1 MMKDVVNEK
10 INTIIVKDLSRF
22 GRNYI
27 EVGRYLEQAFPLYNV
42 RFIAINDNI
51 DSYKDPKSINNVI
64 VPFKNL
70 MNDEYARDISNKVR
84 SVLSIKRE
92 NGEFIGV
99 SAPYGY
105 LKDPKNKHKFIID
118 KKASKVVKKIFLM
131 ALKGKSKREIVDYLN
146 TNEILTPAEYK
157 KNEEIVDFKKKDYST
172 IWTCKKVDN
181 ILSNKSYTGVLIQGK
196 RKRIS
201 HKIHNLVAINKEN
214 WIVIENHHEPIISLE
229 EYNKIQDIIYSR
241 EYRTRK
247 NKEYDIFAGHLKC
260 PDCNNSFTL
269 KKTNKYEYYYCSSYI
284 RDKTCTKHT
293 FNKEKLKEII
303 LKAINKQIELVMNI
317 DNNLEEIITTT
328 QINYN
333 AEILQNKLDSI
344 VKKMSKYQ
352 KLKEML
358 LIDFEDKSIGNEEY
372 TEYKR
377 DYDNIIKKLQ
387 EEFDRTSERLKVS
400 LKNTEIDKSWIEKFK
415 KNHNLEV
422 LNKQIIDELI
432 EYIYIHE
439 NGNITIKF
447 KYEDEYVEAI
457 DFIKKHK
464 YDIIMAM

>member
-1 MMKDVVNEK
+1 
-10 INTIIVKDLSRF
+10 
-22 GRNYI
+22 
-27 EVGRYLEQAFPLYNV
+27 
-42 RFIAINDNI
+42 
-51 DSYKDPKSINNVI
+51 
-64 VPFKNL
+64 
-70 MNDEYARDISNKVR
+70 
-84 SVLSIKRE
+84 
-92 NGEFIGV
+92 
-99 SAPYGY
+99 
-105 LKDPKNKHKFIID
+105 
-118 KKASKVVKKIFLM
+118 
-131 ALKGKSKREIVDYLN
+131 
-146 TNEILTPAEYK
+146 
-157 KNEEIVDFKKKDYST
+157 
-172 IWTCKKVDN
+172 
-181 ILSNKSYTGVLIQGK
+181 
-196 RKRIS
+196 
-201 HKIHNLVAINKEN
+201 
-214 WIVIENHHEPIISLE
+214 
-229 EYNKIQDIIYSR
+229 
-241 EYRTRK
+241 
-247 NKEYDIFAGHLKC
+247 
-260 PDCNNSFTL
+260 
-269 KKTNKYEYYYCSSYI
+269 
-284 RDKTCTKHT
+284 
-293 FNKEKLKEII
+293 
-303 LKAINKQIELVMNI
+303 MNI